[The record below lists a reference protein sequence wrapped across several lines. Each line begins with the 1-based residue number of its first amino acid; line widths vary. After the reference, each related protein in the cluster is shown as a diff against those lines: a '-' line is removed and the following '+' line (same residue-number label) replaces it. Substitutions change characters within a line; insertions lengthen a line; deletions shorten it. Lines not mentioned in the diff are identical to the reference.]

1 MLTQERGIYTKLE
14 VICRGRVHPTQF
26 LPLRPYNTHSFP
38 RFYPP
43 LHRTGL
49 VPALCTCK
57 LARNDQTT
65 ALSAC
70 TRILNEFI
78 EYISCFL
85 SYLALWNSAEI
96 RKKEILLYK
105 RTAIYLIGHCFIFSV
120 NACRILCHEIYIFV
134 WKFIIGLIIWILTCI
149 YFDKIRNFLDMCIL

>member
-85 SYLALWNSAEI
+85 SYLALWDSTEI
-96 RKKEILLYK
+96 GKKEILLYK
-105 RTAIYLIGHCFIFSV
+105 RTAIYLIGHCFIFF
-120 NACRILCHEIYIFV
+120 CKCMPYFV
-134 WKFIIGLIIWILTCI
+134 SRNL
-149 YFDKIRNFLDMCIL
+149 YFCLKMYNWFNNLNSNLYLFW